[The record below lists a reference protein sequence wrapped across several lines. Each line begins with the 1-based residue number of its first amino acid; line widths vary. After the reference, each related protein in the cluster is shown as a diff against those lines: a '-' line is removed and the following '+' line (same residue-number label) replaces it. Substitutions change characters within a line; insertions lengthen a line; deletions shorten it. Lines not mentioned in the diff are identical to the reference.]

1 MQETVGTV
9 LRGQYYNDSSSAPY
23 PLVNP
28 FASPSVLTCTDATV
42 DFNWSGGSPGVPVT
56 SNFFSAKWTGRLKA
70 PVWGAYTF
78 T

>member
-28 FASPSVLTCTDATV
+28 FASPSVLTRTDATV
-42 DFNWSGGSPGVPVT
+42 DINWSGGSPGVPVT
-56 SNFFSAKWTGRLKA
+56 SNFFSAK
-70 PVWGAYTF
+70 
-78 T
+78 